1 MSMVNTLGK
10 LSVVASLSLFPS
22 LLLADQNSTVELSE
36 VTVTGEKIDRSL
48 HETTTAIT
56 VVKGDSI
63 DSSETRSAYDV
74 ASQVPNMINN
84 PSDIP
89 VIRGVTGI
97 GAATGG
103 MALMSGA
110 RPRVSTSVDG
120 ISEGW
125 SGQRYM
131 DIGTWDIE
139 QVEVLRGPQS
149 TTQGRNSIGG
159 AVVINTKD
167 PTFESEGAVR
177 FGYENNDDK
186 ATLAT
191 MISGPIVDDELA
203 MRLSAQGTKGH
214 GYINYQGSNT
224 FDPSDIKQGNI
235 RAKLLWVPKDIEG
248 LIAKVTVSHRQYEG
262 EYLNLVNGKD
272 FYAYNYKTSSS
283 ANARYGDATSD
294 TVSTEVEY
302 AINDDIKL
310 YVLVG
315 HSENE
320 TKFKQSPTALTMDLD
335 EKSNTVETRVVYD
348 PKGGLVS
355 SMVGLYYY
363 NRTQDLVVKPDS
375 YTGDD
380 EINTAALFS
389 ENTLHVTDA
398 LDFIVGGRVERES
411 QERNV
416 LIKPSNPT
424 KGRVLTDEAETLF
437 LPKAGIVYTFNPDH
451 NIGFTV
457 RKGYSPGGGA
467 VDTTTTPAS
476 YYEYDKEEVTTYE
489 MSTRS
494 LFLDKSLAFNT
505 NLFYNEYDGY
515 QALSS
520 ANRFTNI
527 DEGESY
533 GFEAELRY
541 QASEMLEVFSGI
553 GLLHTEVT
561 KNGAYVGNE
570 FNYAPHFTG
579 NVGFK
584 QRFSSGIFF
593 GSDLTYVGEY
603 YSDIDNTEL
612 YKAGKY
618 VLVNMNLGYETK
630 HYTIRTYVKNAF
642 DEEAVYFVSNKNG
655 GSANVVQPRT
665 FGVTFDYR
673 F

>member
-1 MSMVNTLGK
+1 MSVVNTLCK
-10 LSVVASLSLFPS
+10 LSVVASLSLFPTFA
-22 LLLADQNSTVELSE
+22 LADQNSTVELTE

-84 PSDIP
+84 PADIP

-103 MALMSGA
+103 MAIMSGA

-120 ISEGW
+120 LSESW

-131 DIGTWDIE
+131 DIGTWDVE

-177 FGYENNDDK
+177 LGYENSEDK
-186 ATLAT
+186 ATLAA
-191 MISGPIVDDELA
+191 MISGPLVADELA

-214 GYINYQGSNT
+214 GYIDYQGANA
-224 FDPSDIKQGNI
+224 FDPSEMKQGNV
-235 RAKLLWVPKDIEG
+235 RAKLLWIPKDIEG

-262 EYLNLVNGKD
+262 EFLNLVNGKD
-272 FYAYNYKTSSS
+272 FYAYNYKASSS
-283 ANARYGDATSD
+283 ANARYGDAVSD
-294 TVSTEVEY
+294 AVSTDIEY
-302 AINDDIKL
+302 AINDDLKM

-320 TKFKQSPTALTMDLD
+320 TKFKQSPTTLTMDLD
-335 EKSNTVETRVVYD
+335 EKSNTVETRLVYD
-348 PKGGLVS
+348 PRGGFLS

-363 NRTQDLVVKPDS
+363 NRTQDLAVKPDS

-380 EINTAALFS
+380 EINTAAIFT
-389 ENTLHVTDA
+389 ENTLHVNDA
-398 LDFIVGGRVERES
+398 IDVILGGRVEREK
-411 QERNV
+411 QERDV
-416 LIKPSNPT
+416 LVKPSNLT
-424 KGRVLTDEAETLF
+424 KGRVITDVAETLF

-467 VDTTTTPAS
+467 VDTTTTPAT

-489 MSTRS
+489 VSTRS
-494 LFLDKSLAFNT
+494 LYLDKSLAFNT

-541 QASEMLEVFSGI
+541 QVSEMLEVFSGI

-561 KNGAYVGNE
+561 KNTTYVGNE

-584 QRFSSGIFF
+584 QRLSSGIFF
-593 GSDLTYVGEY
+593 GSDVTYVGEY
-603 YSDIDNTEL
+603 YSDINNNEL

-618 VLVNMNLGYETK
+618 VLVNMNVGYETK

-642 DEEAVYFVSNKNG
+642 DEEAAYFVSNKNG
-655 GSANVVQPRT
+655 GSANVVQPAT

>member
-1 MSMVNTLGK
+1 MSMVNSLYK
-10 LSVVASLSLFPS
+10 MSVVASLSLFPTFA
-22 LLLADQNSTVELSE
+22 LADQNSTVELTE

-56 VVKGDSI
+56 VVKGSSI
-63 DSSETRSAYDV
+63 DATETRSAFDV
-74 ASQVPNMINN
+74 ASHVPNMINN

-103 MALMSGA
+103 MAIMSGA

-120 ISEGW
+120 LSESW
-125 SGQRYM
+125 SGQRYI
-131 DIGTWDIE
+131 DIGTWDVE

-177 FGYENNDDK
+177 FGYENQDDK
-186 ATLAT
+186 AMMAA
-191 MISGPIVDDELA
+191 MVSGPIVDNELA
-203 MRLSAQGTKGH
+203 MRLSAEGMKGH
-214 GYINYQGSNT
+214 SYINYQGANA
-224 FDPSDIKQGNI
+224 FDASEMKQGNV
-235 RAKLLWVPKDIEG
+235 RGKLLWIPKDIEG

-262 EYLNLVNGKD
+262 DYLGLVNGSN
-272 FYAYNYKTSSS
+272 FYAYNYKATSS
-283 ANARYGDATSD
+283 ANARYGDTTTD
-294 TVSTEVEY
+294 TISTDVEY
-302 AINDDIKL
+302 AINDAVKVYIL
-310 YVLVG
+310 FG
-315 HSENE
+315 HGENE
-320 TKFKQSPTALTMDLD
+320 TKFKQSPTTLTMDLD
-335 EKSNTVETRVVYD
+335 EKSNTIETRVVYD
-348 PKGGLVS
+348 PQGGLLS

-363 NRTQDLVVKPDS
+363 NRDQDLSVKPDS
-375 YTGDD
+375 YTGTDSID
-380 EINTAALFS
+380 TAAIFT
-389 ENTLHVTDA
+389 ENTLHVNDTI
-398 LDFIVGGRVERES
+398 DFILGGRVERES
-411 QERNV
+411 QDRNV
-416 LIKPSNPT
+416 LIKPSNPA
-424 KGRVLTDEAETLF
+424 KGRVITDVAETLF
-437 LPKAGIVYTFNPDH
+437 LPKVGVVYKFNSDH

-467 VDTTTTPAS
+467 VDTTTST

-489 MSTRS
+489 VSTRS
-494 LFLDKSLAFNT
+494 LFLDKALALNT

-520 ANRFTNI
+520 SNHFTNI

-541 QASEMLEVFSGI
+541 QLSDMLEVYSGI

-561 KNGAYVGNE
+561 KDPTYTGQE

-584 QRFSSGIFF
+584 QHFSSGIFW
-593 GSDLTYVGEY
+593 GSDVTYVGEY
-603 YSDIDNTEL
+603 YSDISNNEL

-618 VLVNMNLGYETK
+618 LLVNMNLGYETK
-630 HYTIRTYVKNAF
+630 HYTIRTYIKNVF
-642 DEEAVYFVSNKNG
+642 DEEAAYFVSNKNG
-655 GSANVVQPRT
+655 GSANVVQPAT

>member
-1 MSMVNTLGK
+1 MPLLKRVCTMSVIT
-10 LSVVASLSLFPS
+10 SLY
-22 LLLADQNSTVELSE
+22 LLPTVMFADINSTVELNE
-36 VTVTGEKIDRSL
+36 VTVTGEKVERSL

-56 VVKGDSI
+56 VVKGNSI
-63 DSSETRSAYDV
+63 DSSETKSAYDV

-103 MALMSGA
+103 MAIMSGA

-120 ISEGW
+120 ISESW

-131 DIGTWDIE
+131 DVGTWDIE

-167 PTFESEGAVR
+167 PTFESEGAIR
-177 FGYENNDDK
+177 LGYENNDDK
-186 ATLAT
+186 A
-191 MISGPIVDDELA
+191 MIAAMVSGPIVDDELA
-203 MRLSAQGTKGH
+203 MRLSAQGLKGH
-214 GYINYQGSNT
+214 GYINYQGANT
-224 FDPSDIKQGNI
+224 FDPSEIEQGSV
-235 RAKLLWVPKDIEG
+235 RTKLLWIPKDIEG
-248 LIAKVTVSHRQYEG
+248 LIAKVTLSHRQYEG
-262 EYLNLVNGKD
+262 EYLNLVNGSN
-272 FYAYNYKTSSS
+272 FYAHNYKTSSS
-283 ANARYGDATSD
+283 ANARYGNAKSD
-294 TVSTEVEY
+294 TISTDIEY
-302 AINDDIKL
+302 ALNDDLKL
-310 YVLVG
+310 YILLG

-348 PKGGLVS
+348 PKGGLLS

-363 NRTQDLVVKPDS
+363 NRTQDLTVKPDS

-380 EINTAALFS
+380 EINTAALFT
-389 ENTLHVTDA
+389 ENTFHVTSA
-398 LDFIVGGRVERES
+398 LDLIVGGRIERES
-411 QERNV
+411 QERDV
-416 LIKPSNPT
+416 IVKPSNLA

-437 LPKAGIVYTFNPDH
+437 LPKAGVVYKFTPDQ

-467 VDTTTTPAS
+467 VETTTST

-489 MSTRS
+489 ISTRS
-494 LFLDKSLAFNT
+494 LFFDKSLAFNT
-505 NLFYNEYDGY
+505 NLFYNQYEGY

-527 DEGESY
+527 TEGESY

-541 QASEMLEVFSGI
+541 QTADKLELFSGI

-561 KNGAYVGNE
+561 KNGTYVGNE

-584 QRFSSGIFF
+584 QRFGSGIFF
-593 GSDLTYVGEY
+593 GADVTYVGEY
-603 YSDIDNTEL
+603 YSDIDNIEA

-618 VLVNMNLGYETK
+618 VLINTNLGYETK
-630 HYTIRTYVKNAF
+630 RYTIRTYLKNAF
-642 DEEAVYFVSNKNG
+642 DEEAAYFVSNKNG